1 MELIKQYKIS
11 STPDLIFAKNDLQNY
26 FKHQAFLNSSFFL
39 FALMELGTNILKYP
53 KKGEIWLL
61 KEEDDFLLAALDMGE
76 GIEDINWA
84 LKKGTSSKKT
94 LGLGL
99 YQLSQNTKYKLEIL
113 SLKDNIH
120 GSIVLIRPK
129 KEKKIVYFI
138 KNYLNL
144 PYGGDFVLKK
154 GKYIILGD
162 VSGHGRKAYLA
173 SLKIKDF
180 IMNNIFSCLLI
191 DEFFEKLHIFIE
203 KNDLRG
209 VVLSILEI
217 TKFGVNICGVGSNKI
232 FVKNNNN
239 DIGIYSFKAGILG
252 EAFSSTSKFKF
263 DSFKEIFVISDGIER
278 NIMYN
283 ILKETDSMYLSII
296 GSIYFSKDRDDK
308 TIIGVSNGL

>member
-11 STPDLIFAKNDLQNY
+11 CDSDLIFAKNDLKNF
-26 FKHQAFLNSSFFL
+26 FKYKNFLNSSFFL

-61 KEEDDFLLAALDMGE
+61 KEENDFLLAALDRGE
-76 GIEDINWA
+76 GIEDIDWA

-99 YQLSQNTKYKLEIL
+99 YQLSQNDKYKLEIL
-113 SLKDNIH
+113 SLKSKYIH
-120 GSIVLIRPK
+120 GSVILIRPK
-129 KEKKIVYFI
+129 KEKNIVYLT
-138 KNYLNL
+138 KNYLDL
-144 PYGGDFVLKK
+144 PYGGDFVLEK

-162 VSGHGRKAYLA
+162 VSGHGRKAYLSA
-173 SLKIKDF
+173 LKIKNF
-180 IMNNIFSCLLI
+180 IMSNIFSCLLI

-217 TKFGVNICGVGSNKI
+217 SKFGVNICGVGSNKI
-232 FVKNNNN
+232 FVKEN
-239 DIGIYSFKAGILG
+239 DINVYSFKEGILG
-252 EAFSSTSKFKF
+252 EAFSSAAKFKF
-263 DSFKEIFVISDGIER
+263 DSFKEIFVTTDGIER

-283 ILKETDSMYLSII
+283 ILKETDSIYLSVI
-296 GSIYFSKDRDDK
+296 GGIFFSEEKDDK
-308 TIIGVSNGL
+308 TLIGVSNGL